1 MQQSNAGHSGVFLT
15 PKGHSLASGGNVA
28 TVCAKSTFERPLSC
42 VSDSDAGDLDLLPAY
57 SHCLVVRRGKAVFDQ
72 VSYHIDV
79 EPVGEQSCPGA
90 AAQPCVGKQFE
101 RPPLF
106 CAKVNPRQTNAPP
119 ASEFSGRSYMPP
131 YGVQSGLLQT
141 ASNTPSARRT
151 SRIMAKHCHA
161 HEQCENRFCFV
172 VSQFVASKRAFS

>member
-1 MQQSNAGHSGVFLT
+1 MQESNAGHSGVFLT

-28 TVCAKSTFERPLSC
+28 TVWAKSTFERPLSC
-42 VSDSDAGDLDLLPAY
+42 VSESDAGDLDLLPAY

-106 CAKVNPRQTNAPP
+106 CAKVNPRQTNAPQRQNFLADRICHLTVYANRGCRRP
-119 ASEFSGRSYMPP
+119 RAIRRRSAEPRELWRSTVTYMNSVKIVSAS
-131 YGVQSGLLQT
+131 L
-141 ASNTPSARRT
+141 
-151 SRIMAKHCHA
+151 
-161 HEQCENRFCFV
+161 
-172 VSQFVASKRAFS
+172 